1 MLLGCALGLAA
12 CGTSQPRRSMAL
24 PKPIPPRWHWV
35 PLPGIDLPLT
45 QDGSQLASATGLGG
59 LDGYDRYRE
68 VALAG
73 RRGEPAAALMRMEAV
88 ALRSRGWRLAS
99 STVARGPRAT
109 DERVPIG
116 TPGAIVIFNG
126 PHDHE
131 FVSLWVH
138 TSISAVKIDMGPPLD
153 AGRKIRDAVRAHRP
167 VLDLDSGRR
176 SYKRLTQRELN

>member
-1 MLLGCALGLAA
+1 
-12 CGTSQPRRSMAL
+12 
-24 PKPIPPRWHWV
+24 V
-35 PLPGIDLPLT
+35 PLPGKDLPLT

-73 RRGEPAAALMRMEAV
+73 GRGEPAAALMRMEAA

-99 STVARGPRAT
+99 STVTSGPRAK
-109 DERVPIG
+109 DKRVPIG

-138 TSISAVKIDMGPPLD
+138 TSISAVNNDMGPPLD
-153 AGRKIRDAVRAHRP
+153 AGQKIRDAVRAHRP
-167 VLDLDSGRR
+167 VLDLDSAQR
-176 SYKRLTQRELN
+176 SYKRLTHRELN